1 MFCFLA
7 IVGQRR
13 YDRHGR
19 GDQDHIKLAELVE
32 VLPLGRRFGV
42 LGDEGIDQD
51 HLSAQSVHA
60 KSRLSEPQQLGLP
73 LTRQSRRSER

>member
-51 HLSAQSVHA
+51 HLPARRVDAKRRLASQSSSVF
-60 KSRLSEPQQLGLP
+60 P
-73 LTRQSRRSER
+73 